1 MVQRHYEKE
10 NQFFSSK
17 VDALSKRA
25 LVEVEGVLHLEEIV
39 EGTKTM
45 GST

>member
-1 MVQRHYEKE
+1 MRGKI
-10 NQFFSSK
+10 NFFFSK
-17 VDALSKRA
+17 VDALWKGV